1 LTKLFFLSDAF
12 EKTNFS
18 QGGKSIT
25 LFWPLRD
32 SLQPACQ
39 AGALGQC
46 GARSTREKSSPRWAE
61 KNQHR
66 NLVRHDAAPT
76 RYNPAQR
83 RLRSSGTKDV
93 QSERDAPLP
102 DDGYVVFRLKTVL
115 LSFLCVRY
123 GPAAAVFGAAPAW
136 SLNNLFA
143 RIRGVIDEGCWA
155 LL

>member
-1 LTKLFFLSDAF
+1 VRRKKGDGQEQPKVGRKKSAQKSGTTCSS
-12 EKTNFS
+12 TNE
-18 QGGKSIT
+18 II
-25 LFWPLRD
+25 
-32 SLQPACQ
+32 
-39 AGALGQC
+39 
-46 GARSTREKSSPRWAE
+46 
-61 KNQHR
+61 
-66 NLVRHDAAPT
+66 

-123 GPAAAVFGAAPAW
+123 GPAAAGFGAGPTR
-136 SLNNLFA
+136 SLNNLFT

>member
-1 LTKLFFLSDAF
+1 M
-12 EKTNFS
+12 
-18 QGGKSIT
+18 
-25 LFWPLRD
+25 
-32 SLQPACQ
+32 
-39 AGALGQC
+39 
-46 GARSTREKSSPRWAE
+46 EKSSPKWAE

-66 NLVRHDAAPT
+66 NLVRYVAPT
-76 RYNPAQR
+76 INTISYNPAQR

-93 QSERDAPLP
+93 QRERDAPLP